1 MWGKGQTSADLPSA
15 VESLKRV
22 FEAIIE
28 ISVGKT
34 CRDIAYSLWQF
45 FLFYS
50 CEGNSL
56 IRVIKIMKK
65 YRYCFLSKPV
75 YAYKNAGKTEALPVL
90 GIQIESLKIL
100 LHQSMRL
107 KIYIYIGY
115 ENESTRNQIFLKFSS
130 I

>member
-50 CEGNSL
+50 CEGNNL

-107 KIYIYIGY
+107 KKYIYW
-115 ENESTRNQIFLKFSS
+115 L
-130 I
+130 